1 MTKYLFLK
9 LCSLLLLSQVL
20 SLDSA
25 LGQIT
30 ISGTVYDSSK
40 LYVIPGV
47 SVYSTSGSQTVTDS
61 IGGYHLPANEKDSIY
76 FFYNGKPTL
85 KFPVK
90 TITNYT
96 AFDISLRVKV
106 KEKYKLLSPVTVFSN
121 SYQMDSLQNRED
133 YYKLFGAE
141 KPTLRSTY
149 DPGGAAGLDL
159 DELIGMFRFRRNK
172 QSLAFKN
179 MLIQEEEERYVD
191 YRFSASTVSRVT
203 GLKGDT
209 LEKYRRLYRPSYFF
223 VVNSTLAQFYE
234 YVLNTSYMFK
244 RQEGIK

>member
-1 MTKYLFLK
+1 MNKYLILK
-9 LCSLLLLSQVL
+9 LCGLLFILQALAH
-20 SLDSA
+20 DSA
-25 LGQIT
+25 FGQI
-30 ISGTVYDSSK
+30 ILSGTVYDSSK

-47 SVYSTSGSQTVTDS
+47 GVYSTSGSQGVTDS
-61 IGGYHLPANEKDSIY
+61 IGGYHLQVNATDSIY

-121 SYQMDSLQNRED
+121 SYQIDSLENREA
-133 YYKLFGAE
+133 YSKLFGAE

-159 DELIGMFRFRRNK
+159 DELIGMFRFRKNK

-179 MLIQEEEERYVD
+179 MLMQEEEERYVD
-191 YRFSASTVSRVT
+191 YRFSSGTVSRVT
-203 GLKGDT
+203 GLKGEA
-209 LEKYRRLYRPSYFF
+209 LERYRRLYRPSYYF

-234 YVLNTSYMFK
+234 YVLNTSYKFK